1 MKKIVLAGLISDN
14 NLGDKVIA
22 ECTQYL
28 YENAIENNK
37 DVVYDWIDIAGL
49 TNIENSKPYLIRIIK
64 ARLYNLNLKIGY
76 PGIQFIIKKFE
87 NYFKPLIK
95 NHDLVVVVGG
105 GLIKFKY
112 QYFWAELSG
121 LIRAADKL
129 NIPLVL
135 NAVGIEGY
143 DEFDLKC
150 QVLKKSLNS
159 KCVQSITTR
168 DDINSLQLNYLFPEN
183 KSVAKLVAD
192 SAVHA
197 AEVYNINAEKSDL
210 IGVGLIRGNIFKDNG
225 LPLSKEKLVEFYSD
239 LLSELE
245 KRNLK
250 YQLFT
255 NGLES
260 DLELVR
266 DIFNYLGQE
275 FDSKKILIPRS
286 AKDLV
291 SIICGFNSIIAA
303 RLHAC
308 IISYSLQIPCIGL
321 VWNDKISMFGSIIGK
336 PERFINVYELNAKKA
351 VDQLLGAM
359 QEGYD
364 LDSVEKYKQT
374 TKTSIRDILKI
385 NNIIG

>member
-1 MKKIVLAGLISDN
+1 MKRIVLAGLISDN

-28 YENAIENNK
+28 YKNAIENNK

-49 TNIENSKPYLIRIIK
+49 TNIENSKPYLIRKIK
-64 ARLYNLNLKIGY
+64 SKLFNLNLKIGY
-76 PGIQFIIKKFE
+76 PGVQFIVKKFE

-95 NHDLVVVVGG
+95 DHDLVVVVGG

-112 QYFWAELSG
+112 QYFWAEVSG

-150 QVLKKSLNS
+150 QVLKNSLNS

-183 KSVAKLVAD
+183 RGVARLVAD

-197 AEVYNINAEKSDL
+197 SEVYSINAENSDL

-225 LPLSKEKLVEFYSD
+225 LPLSKEKLTEFYSD

-266 DIFNYLGQE
+266 DTFNNLGQE
-275 FDSKKILIPRS
+275 FDSKKILIPRT
-286 AKDLV
+286 AKELV
-291 SIICGFNSIIAA
+291 NIIAGFNSIIAA

-321 VWNDKISMFGSIIGK
+321 VWNNKISMFGNIIGK
-336 PERFINVYELNAKKA
+336 PERFINFNEFNAEKI
-351 VDQLLGAM
+351 VDQLLYAM
-359 QEGYD
+359 KEGYD
-364 LDSVEKYKQT
+364 LDSVEKYKKT
-374 TKTSIRDILKI
+374 TKNSIREILRT
-385 NNIIG
+385 NNFIV